1 MHTHDRKYAAL
12 LAAAFLTA
20 VYILYSKLTLYF
32 SRRKFRRA
40 RNCQPPASRYGRYW
54 PLSEVHFLVNIIR
67 HARAHTLLPFTDQ
80 LYSTLGPTFI
90 TGLQRTGIFTNEP
103 DNIKAAL
110 ATRFDD
116 YAVAP
121 IRQQAVKHLLGEGIF
136 TTDGR
141 FWAHSRA
148 MLRPNFAR
156 EQVAE
161 LTQLEAHMR
170 AFLALVPNDGATV
183 DLQDLFHRYSLDAS
197 TQFLF
202 GASKNSLAP
211 DQSGEQETFAAS
223 FDYAMLDAMA
233 RNRFGRLYY
242 MWPDKRA
249 AAAVKYCRN
258 TVQEYV
264 DRALAYR
271 RAQDK
276 TPECLEKAE
285 KDGRKEEKGHY
296 VFLHELAKQISD
308 PVRIRDETLSVL
320 FAGRDTTAGLLSGLW
335 YELARNADV
344 WRKLLA
350 EVDELDGE
358 LPTYEVLR
366 NMKFLKYCVSE
377 ALRLHPPVPIL
388 SKVAIRD
395 TVLPLGGGPD
405 GKAPLFVKKDSILV
419 YSIYSMHRR
428 KDVWGDDAAD
438 FRPER
443 WADAGLRPGWAFLP
457 FGGGPRVCL
466 GPLYYLL
473 GAEESRKWTV
483 YDGSF
488 PYLKISSSS

>member
-1 MHTHDRKYAAL
+1 
-12 LAAAFLTA
+12 
-20 VYILYSKLTLYF
+20 
-32 SRRKFRRA
+32 
-40 RNCQPPASRYGRYW
+40 
-54 PLSEVHFLVNIIR
+54 
-67 HARAHTLLPFTDQ
+67 
-80 LYSTLGPTFI
+80 
-90 TGLQRTGIFTNEP
+90 
-103 DNIKAAL
+103 
-110 ATRFDD
+110 
-116 YAVAP
+116 
-121 IRQQAVKHLLGEGIF
+121 
-136 TTDGR
+136 
-141 FWAHSRA
+141 
-148 MLRPNFAR
+148 
-156 EQVAE
+156 
-161 LTQLEAHMR
+161 
-170 AFLALVPNDGATV
+170 
-183 DLQDLFHRYSLDAS
+183 
-197 TQFLF
+197 
-202 GASKNSLAP
+202 
-211 DQSGEQETFAAS
+211 
-223 FDYAMLDAMA
+223 MLDAVA
-233 RNRFGRLYY
+233 RNRFGSLYY
-242 MWPDKRA
+242 LWPDKRA
-249 AAAVKYCRN
+249 VAAVKYCRN

-271 RAQDK
+271 KAQDK
-276 TPECLEKAE
+276 SPERLEKAE
-285 KDGRKEEKGHY
+285 KDGRSEEKGHY

-308 PVRIRDETLSVL
+308 PVRIRDETISVL

-335 YELARNADV
+335 FELARNADV

-350 EVDELDGE
+350 EVDELNGE

-466 GPLYYLL
+466 GQQYALTETYYVTIRIMQHF
-473 GAEESRKWTV
+473 RKIENRDDKPWMEKLSVTCCSWNGV
-483 YDGSF
+483 QVG
-488 PYLKISSSS
+488 LNRV